1 MKQKTKMEDFEV
13 CLFVSGKG
21 RLIGAIGSS
30 VLVRKELTKGATLR
44 VANAM
49 VLPTLHDL
57 WL

>member
-1 MKQKTKMEDFEV
+1 MKQKTKWKILKLVYLKRKRPLDW
-13 CLFVSGKG
+13 
-21 RLIGAIGSS
+21 AIGNSI
-30 VLVRKELTKGATLR
+30 LGKKELTKSTKLR

>member
-21 RLIGAIGSS
+21 CLIGAIGSS

-49 VLPTLHDL
+49 VYITYTA
-57 WL
+57 